1 MPTEITAAA
10 YPALYEFGTKE
21 MHSLGAAKSF
31 LVGRS
36 QDANLPLL
44 DMSCSRRQ
52 FQIVQNQGQ
61 YQLESLSTQSP
72 TFVDDQRITTS
83 VLLQHGG
90 RIRTGASEFWFFERE
105 DGALIGRTS
114 IQVLGD
120 VQTIAPKS
128 AAERDDRTVL
138 AGAQTNQEHLSLDRA
153 FVLSGQMLIGRDSD
167 RAQICLHHPH
177 VSRLHARIVLRGKT
191 AILVDLNSANGTF
204 VNGRRIVADTTLRP
218 GDRIDIGPYRLAFD
232 GTALA
237 SSSRD
242 NNVELVCR
250 NLKRVVRDRASG
262 RPLTLLDDITLVI
275 QPKEFVCI
283 LGTSGS
289 GKSTLL
295 SALSARVRADA
306 GQVTINGEDFY
317 SAFDALKQDV
327 AVVPQRESLHDLL
340 SVQVA
345 LGYTAELRLP
355 PDTSNAE
362 HLQAIEE
369 VLKTVGL
376 YDQRATK
383 IEHLSGGQQKRA
395 SLANEIVS
403 SPSLLFLDEVTS
415 GLDEQTDGEMMRLF
429 RNVAESGK
437 TVVCITHTLAN
448 VERNCHLVVILGT
461 GGKLAFIG
469 TPDEAREYFQI
480 ERLGDVYE
488 RLSEKPPDDWKQAYL
503 CHALCSKYIDRR
515 LPVQSDLEPIAVPPY
530 TPALH
535 ERLQVVWHQTRVL
548 TRRYL
553 SVQLADRRFVAMML
567 GQCVLLAF
575 LFVVFFGDI
584 DRFDDL
590 RKQASSSSQL
600 LFLLAIS
607 CLWLGCNNAAKEIV
621 KERPIYTRER
631 DINLLVP
638 SYYASK
644 VILLGAVS
652 LVQASLLLIVV
663 KVCCNLP
670 GSAIA
675 EWIFLMAL
683 SLAGVTLGLLISS
696 FSKTNDVAVSI
707 IPAVLIP
714 QIILAGVI
722 APVEGFARILAQLFI
737 TGYWGYQ
744 GLAALLPSDLLEQ
757 LPTDGYSAFGA
768 FSVVFL
774 HVVVFVGGA
783 IGVLYLRD
791 VPPWLSRGAIIKKLR
806 GRGWPTQ
813 ERW

>member
-1 MPTEITAAA
+1 
-10 YPALYEFGTKE
+10 
-21 MHSLGAAKSF
+21 
-31 LVGRS
+31 
-36 QDANLPLL
+36 
-44 DMSCSRRQ
+44 
-52 FQIVQNQGQ
+52 
-61 YQLESLSTQSP
+61 
-72 TFVDDQRITTS
+72 
-83 VLLQHGG
+83 
-90 RIRTGASEFWFFERE
+90 
-105 DGALIGRTS
+105 
-114 IQVLGD
+114 LGD

-138 AGAQTNQEHLSLDRA
+138 AGAQTPQERLFLDKA
-153 FVLSGQMLIGRDSD
+153 FALSGQMLIGRDTD

-177 VSRLHARIVLRGKT
+177 VSRVHARIVLRGKT
-191 AILVDLNSANGTF
+191 ATVVDLNSANGTF
-204 VNGRRIVADTTLRP
+204 VNGRRVIADTTLRP

-232 GTALA
+232 GTTLV

-250 NLKRVVRDRASG
+250 HLKRVVRDRAS
-262 RPLTLLDDITLVI
+262 RQPLTLLDDITLVI
-275 QPKEFVCI
+275 RPKEFVCI
-283 LGTSGS
+283 LGSSGS

-317 SAFDALKQDV
+317 TAFDALKQDV

-340 SVQVA
+340 SVQAA
-345 LGYTAELRLP
+345 LDYTAQLRLP

-362 HLQAIEE
+362 RLQAIEE

-376 YDQRATK
+376 HDRRATK

-429 RNVAESGK
+429 RQVADSGK

-448 VERNCHLVVILGT
+448 VERNCHLVVILAI
-461 GGKLAFIG
+461 GGKLAFTG
-469 TPDEAREYFQI
+469 TPDEARGYFQV

-488 RLSEKPPDDWKQAYL
+488 RLSEKSPDEWKQAFL
-503 CHALCSKYIDRR
+503 RHALHNKYIDGR
-515 LPVQSDLEPIAVPPY
+515 LPIESDREPVAVPVY
-530 TPALH
+530 TPTPR
-535 ERLQVVWHQTRVL
+535 ERLRVVWHQTRVL
-548 TRRYL
+548 TKRYL
-553 SVQLADRRFVAMML
+553 SVQFADLRFPAMML

-584 DRFDDL
+584 NRFDSGTVAGL
-590 RKQASSSSQL
+590 GEKARSSSQL

-663 KVCCNLP
+663 KACCSLP
-670 GSAIA
+670 GSAVA

-696 FSKTNDVAVSI
+696 FAKTNDVAVSI

-714 QIILAGVI
+714 QIIFAGVI
-722 APVEGFARILAQLFI
+722 APVEGFARILARLFI

-744 GLAALLPSDLLEQ
+744 GLAALLPSELLKQ

-768 FSVVFL
+768 FSVVIL
-774 HVVVFVGGA
+774 HVVIFAGGA

-791 VPPWLSRGAIIKKLR
+791 TTTWLSRDAMLKKLR
-806 GRGWPTQ
+806 VRG
-813 ERW
+813 